1 MELLNGGLMVI
12 DVYWFLSDNNQ
23 EFPLF
28 YQTSP
33 GVPVATFD
41 YQRVIWGI
49 YGDYPLVN

>member
-1 MELLNGGLMVI
+1 MELLNGGLMVINGDLWLRMMI

-33 GVPVATFD
+33 GVPFFLRLITK
-41 YQRVIWGI
+41 W
-49 YGDYPLVN
+49 